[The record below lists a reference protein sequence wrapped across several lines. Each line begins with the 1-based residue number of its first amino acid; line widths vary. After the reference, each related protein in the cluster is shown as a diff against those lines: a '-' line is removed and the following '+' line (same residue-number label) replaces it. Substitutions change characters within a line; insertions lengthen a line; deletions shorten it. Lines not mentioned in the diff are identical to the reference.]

1 MQYYIKRKKLLNNE
15 FSFDLDDL
23 RRYFFQTYK
32 YFDNRE
38 LFDVAFKGVWGVE
51 SFSNNQYQVYPPS
64 MAPTPEVFFINQ
76 LESDNIYPI
85 HKNYIYYSVEEL
97 FTLIEILYK
106 HIGFYDFGNDK
117 FEKREH
123 QEEFTTLINNLL
135 KRYKNGYYLDE
146 KLGFIMEQSN
156 EAVNA
161 LLQTD
166 VPKTINEGVMEQLQ
180 TSVKMFYRFNSNEE
194 SKKKAINILA
204 DILEPLRENLKE
216 LLNNEY
222 EVNKNSHDKLIF
234 EVVNQFNIRHNN
246 QKQITGYSREIWYD
260 WMMQYYTSVIITY
273 YRLIENKGYIR
284 GS

>member
-1 MQYYIKRKKLLNNE
+1 
-15 FSFDLDDL
+15 
-23 RRYFFQTYK
+23 
-32 YFDNRE
+32 
-38 LFDVAFKGVWGVE
+38 
-51 SFSNNQYQVYPPS
+51 
-64 MAPTPEVFFINQ
+64 
-76 LESDNIYPI
+76 
-85 HKNYIYYSVEEL
+85 
-97 FTLIEILYK
+97 
-106 HIGFYDFGNDK
+106 
-117 FEKREH
+117 
-123 QEEFTTLINNLL
+123 
-135 KRYKNGYYLDE
+135 
-146 KLGFIMEQSN
+146 MEQSN

-273 YRLIENKGYIR
+273 YRLIENKG
-284 GS
+284 

>member
-1 MQYYIKRKKLLNNE
+1 M
-15 FSFDLDDL
+15 
-23 RRYFFQTYK
+23 
-32 YFDNRE
+32 
-38 LFDVAFKGVWGVE
+38 
-51 SFSNNQYQVYPPS
+51 
-64 MAPTPEVFFINQ
+64 
-76 LESDNIYPI
+76 
-85 HKNYIYYSVEEL
+85 

>member
-85 HKNYIYYSVEEL
+85 HKNYIYYSEEEL

-222 EVNKNSHDKLIF
+222 EVNKNSHDKLNF
-234 EVVNQFNIRHNN
+234 
-246 QKQITGYSREIWYD
+246 
-260 WMMQYYTSVIITY
+260 
-273 YRLIENKGYIR
+273 R
-284 GS
+284 GSESI